1 MVTLARYFNDNYA
14 GKLHIEHRAILPS
27 NNSMAL
33 SVRSDTDAWLS
44 AQIVRH
50 AHVRSSTCLVMS
62 NSLMYIVDS
71 RAKSGSMHR
80 REKVNLTTPVYEE
93 QTTPT
98 ISLNVTIAN
107 DK

>member
-1 MVTLARYFNDNYA
+1 
-14 GKLHIEHRAILPS
+14 
-27 NNSMAL
+27 
-33 SVRSDTDAWLS
+33 
-44 AQIVRH
+44 
-50 AHVRSSTCLVMS
+50 MS